1 MTVILTENLTK
12 FYGEHTGIKNIN
24 LHIKSGEIFGLVGA
38 NGAGKSTLLKTLLN
52 FTPQQRKGNDTGVGY
67 YYAKCANQEKS
78 GLCAGGCTLLYMF
91 DRRGIAALYLEVSW

>member
-52 FTPQQRKGNDTGVGY
+52 FYTPAAERQRYWGWILLRKVRKSRKKWVMCRRM
-67 YYAKCANQEKS
+67 YA
-78 GLCAGGCTLLYMF
+78 
-91 DRRGIAALYLEVSW
+91 IIHV

>member
-1 MTVILTENLTK
+1 MVILTENLTK

-52 FTPQQRKGNDTGVGY
+52 FLHPS
-67 YYAKCANQEKS
+67 S
-78 GLCAGGCTLLYMF
+78 GKAMILGLDIITQSAQIKKKWVMC
-91 DRRGIAALYLEVSW
+91 RRMYVIIRV